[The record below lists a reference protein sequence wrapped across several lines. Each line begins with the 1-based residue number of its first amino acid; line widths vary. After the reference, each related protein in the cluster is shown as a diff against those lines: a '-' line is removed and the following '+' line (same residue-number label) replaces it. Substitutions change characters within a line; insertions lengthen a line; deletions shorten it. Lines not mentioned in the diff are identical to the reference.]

1 MLLNILVALYN
12 TAYGDI
18 VDNAVD
24 EYMALFAQRTMQFV
38 RAPDENVFIPRK
50 SSPPPPPPLPNPPS
64 S

>member
-50 SSPPPPPPLPNPPS
+50 HSPPHPYICTHH
-64 S
+64 